1 MALEDDIALLSQV
14 SLFQDMDRD
23 VLRLIAFAAETR
35 QLRAG
40 DTLFRKNEVSDSGFV
55 VAQGSIALIDGDANN
70 VVGIAGPGTLL
81 GELALVAETRR
92 PATAVVR
99 EHATVLR
106 LSRAMFRRTLDE
118 YPQFAQRLYADL
130 RARVEGLSSELIQ
143 VKDAL
148 RRIDQTKQG

>member
-35 QLRAG
+35 SLRAG
-40 DTLFRKNEVSDSGFV
+40 DTLFRKNELSDSGFV
-55 VAQGSIALIDGDANN
+55 VMRGSIALINGDANH

-81 GELALVAETRR
+81 GELALIAETRR
-92 PATAVVR
+92 PATAVAR

-118 YPQFAQRLYADL
+118 YPQFAQRLHTDL
-130 RARVEGLSSELIQ
+130 RARVATLSSELIK

-148 RRIDQTKQG
+148 QHIDKPK

>member
-14 SLFQDMDRD
+14 SLFQDMDRE

-40 DTLFRKNEVSDSGFV
+40 DTLFRKNELSDSGFI
-55 VAQGSIALIDGDANN
+55 VARGSIALIDGDTNN

-106 LSRAMFRRTLDE
+106 LSRAMFRRTLEE
-118 YPQFAQRLYADL
+118 YPHFARKLLDDL
-130 RARVEGLSSELIQ
+130 RSRVQTLSGELYQ
-143 VKDAL
+143 VKEAL
-148 RRIDQTKQG
+148 KRMDNAK